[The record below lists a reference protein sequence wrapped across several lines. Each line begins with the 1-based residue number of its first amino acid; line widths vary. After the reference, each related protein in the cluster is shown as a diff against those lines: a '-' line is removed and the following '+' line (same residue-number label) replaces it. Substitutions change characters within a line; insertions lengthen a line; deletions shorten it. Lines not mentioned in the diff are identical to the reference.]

1 MLKKTITF
9 ENVDGEE
16 VTEDFYFNMN
26 KAEMLEMEL
35 TVGGDDGLEEHFK
48 KVVASGNRQAILDI
62 YKEILS
68 RTVGR
73 REGKLFI
80 KNDQITNEF
89 MHGGAYS
96 QMFMDLFNNPN
107 AILEFFRGVLP
118 NNMKAGYDTIM
129 KEQLGTEA
137 PAQPEVKPEPEFPSG
152 KVASALQVELPPG
165 GTGEVVHTDAEP
177 IPGLDDA
184 AEARLLDA
192 IFGKEEPVKP
202 K

>member
-137 PAQPEVKPEPEFPSG
+137 PAQPEVKPEPEFPAG